1 MFIIQRI
8 VAYIDEKHHIHT
20 IYARNQVEA
29 LAEKKK
35 AIDKGFHPELV
46 VRSIDWPAPTI
57 VQRSIR

>member
-8 VAYIDEKHHIHT
+8 VAYIDNNHHTHT

-35 AIDKGFHPELV
+35 AIDKGFHPEV
-46 VRSIDWPAPTI
+46 FVRMVEWPEPTI
-57 VQRSIR
+57 IQRPMR